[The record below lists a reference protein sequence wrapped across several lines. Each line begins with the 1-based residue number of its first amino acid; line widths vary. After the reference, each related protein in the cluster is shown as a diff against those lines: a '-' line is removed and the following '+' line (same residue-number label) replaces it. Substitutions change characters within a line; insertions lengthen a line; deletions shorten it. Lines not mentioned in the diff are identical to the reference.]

1 VNSLERSL
9 IETSNNVPGKFI
21 LLFIAYFIHAYYLK
35 RIKGAIDQRIAEEQA
50 RAKAA
55 AVGPGRASS
64 TLRSTSSRSDS
75 PSKRP
80 RPRPKVVDD
89 GAKGP
94 DPSEFEGAFVIE
106 DDSEEPSR
114 VGTPAVPDTMSQTKV
129 GDVTTTLTTGA
140 DSSGATEENNGD
152 AGPKPLPVELPAD
165 VRAKLRKLDKLE
177 PRYQGA

>member
-1 VNSLERSL
+1 VASLEKL
-9 IETSNNVPGKFI
+9 LTEVSNNVPGKSI
-21 LLFIAYFIHAYYLK
+21 LLIAFFIHAYILK

-55 AVGPGRASS
+55 AVVPGRTSS
-64 TLRSTSSRSDS
+64 TLRSTSSKSDS

-80 RPRPKVVDD
+80 RPRPKAVDD

-114 VGTPAVPDTMSQTKV
+114 VGTPAVPDTMSETKA
-129 GDVTTTLTTGA
+129 GDRTITLPIGA
-140 DSSGATEENNGD
+140 ESIEAAAEKDGD
-152 AGPKPLPVELPAD
+152 AVLKPLPVELLAD
-165 VRAKLRKLDKLE
+165 VRIKLRKLDNLE
-177 PRYQGA
+177 SRYQGE